1 MKASQTKK
9 QNWFAKAF
17 NTSVLEKSRL
27 AWVDYL
33 RGIAIVLVVY
43 FHVLLGI
50 EAAGIQVPVY
60 LSDAN
65 LIFHSFRMPLFF
77 ILSGV
82 FISGSLG
89 KKTFKQIALIKF
101 ENLMYPY
108 FIWAFIQVTIQII
121 LSNYTNANRSLID
134 YTYILYQPKRLDQF
148 WYLPAL
154 FTTTIIYL
162 FIKTKL
168 RPPAWAQ
175 ICFGIVTY
183 FGYLYLQQI
192 SMLTN
197 WMAFYI
203 FFAIGDSI
211 SKFFFKDATQHFLKR
226 PITLLLALPVFVA
239 IQLFY
244 VAHLDYYIDHNL
256 GHVSFLF
263 IALFGVFT
271 MLLIAFRLQTWNI
284 LRFLRVLGYHS
295 LYIYVMHLMVV
306 AFIRVLLTKFLSV
319 TNVYLL
325 LFTCIFFGV
334 TIPVVVYNL
343 FIKDNIAW
351 FLFTYKKTKK
361 GKTVNAEI
369 QPSAA
374 SIAS

>member
-1 MKASQTKK
+1 MKVSQTDK
-9 QNWFAKAF
+9 QSWFSKAF
-17 NTSVLEKSRL
+17 NTSVLEKNRM

-50 EAAGIQVPVY
+50 EASGLQVPVY

-77 ILSGV
+77 ILSGI
-82 FISGSLG
+82 FISGSLA
-89 KKTFKQIALIKF
+89 KKTFRQIALIKF

-108 FIWAFIQVTIQII
+108 LIWAFIQVTIQII
-121 LSNYTNANRSLID
+121 LAQYTNSNRSLID
-134 YTYILYQPKRLDQF
+134 YSYILYQPKRLDQF

-154 FTTTIIYL
+154 FTTTIVYL
-162 FIKTKL
+162 FIKTKFK
-168 RPPAWAQ
+168 PPAWVQFAV
-175 ICFGIVTY
+175 GIIAY
-183 FGYLYLQQI
+183 FAYLHLQQI

-203 FFAIGDSI
+203 FFALGDSI
-211 SKFFFKDATQHFLKR
+211 SVFFFKDSTQNFLKK
-226 PITLLLALPVFVA
+226 PLTLILALPVFIL

-244 VAHLDYYIDHNL
+244 VQHLPYYINHNL

-271 MLLIAFRLQTWNI
+271 MLLIAFRLQALDT
-284 LRFLRVLGYHS
+284 LRFLRVFGYHS

-306 AFIRVLLTKFLSV
+306 AFVRIILTKVLGV
-319 TNVYLL
+319 YNVYILL
-325 LFTCIFFGV
+325 VTCIFFGV
-334 TIPVVVYNL
+334 TIPVMVYNL
-343 FIKDNIAW
+343 FIRNNFAW
-351 FLFTYKKTKK
+351 FLFSYHKKKAK
-361 GKTVNAEI
+361 ALPAKEI
-369 QPSAA
+369 NTAKPS
-374 SIAS
+374 IV